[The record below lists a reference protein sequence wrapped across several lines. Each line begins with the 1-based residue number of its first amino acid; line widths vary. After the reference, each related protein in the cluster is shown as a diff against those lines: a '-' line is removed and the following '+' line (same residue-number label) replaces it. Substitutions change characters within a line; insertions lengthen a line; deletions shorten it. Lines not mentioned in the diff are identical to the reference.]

1 MTRRRWWQR
10 RRLLCP
16 EVGRVLQ
23 RYLDDELD
31 EDLSGRVR
39 QHLEHCRRCGL
50 EASAYEELKDAVR
63 RRATPLHPESAQR
76 LRDFASSLVNDER
89 KGDHHPE

>member
-1 MTRRRWWQR
+1 MRPRRWWQR

-31 EDLSGRVR
+31 EDLSRRVHE
-39 QHLEHCRRCGL
+39 HLEHCRRCGL
-50 EASAYEELKDAVR
+50 EASAYEELKDALR
-63 RRATPLHPESAQR
+63 RKAAPLRPQSAQR
-76 LRDFASSLVNDER
+76 LRDFASSLVNEEPDS
-89 KGDHHPE
+89 GHHPE

>member
-1 MTRRRWWQR
+1 MTPRRWWQR

-31 EDLSGRVR
+31 EERSRRVHE
-39 QHLEHCRRCGL
+39 HLEQCRRCGL
-50 EASAYEELKDAVR
+50 EASAYEELKDALR
-63 RRATPLHPESAQR
+63 RKAAPLRPESAQR
-76 LRDFASSLVNDER
+76 LRDFAASLVNG
-89 KGDHHPE
+89 KGEAGHSE

>member
-1 MTRRRWWQR
+1 MTPRRWWQR

-31 EDLSGRVR
+31 EDLSRRVHE
-39 QHLEHCRRCGL
+39 HLEGCRRCGL
-50 EASAYEELKDAVR
+50 EAAAYEELKDALR
-63 RRATPLHPESAQR
+63 RRAATLRPESAQR
-76 LRDFASSLVNDER
+76 LRDFASSLVNEESESR
-89 KGDHHPE
+89 HPD

>member
-1 MTRRRWWQR
+1 MRPRRWWQR

-31 EDLSGRVR
+31 EDLSRRVHE
-39 QHLEHCRRCGL
+39 HLEHCRRCGL
-50 EASAYEELKDAVR
+50 EAAAYDELKDALR
-63 RRATPLHPESAQR
+63 RRAAPLRPESAQR
-76 LRDFASSLVNDER
+76 LRDFASSLVNEDRE
-89 KGDHHPE
+89 GGHTE